1 MIRLTTAAVLLMLC
15 ATTGCPRS
23 AAPSIST
30 TPRPIAAAD
39 KVWIEELTWMEIRD
53 AMKAGKTTALIV
65 AGSTEQNG
73 PYVPTGKHVFVLRA
87 TAEAIARKLGDA
99 LIAPAIPFEPGNF
112 STTPGTIQLRDT
124 TYDALVEDQAESLK
138 ANGFKHIILIGDS
151 GGNQRGLER
160 VATKLAAAWAG
171 SGATVHYIKEYYDSW
186 TAADGAWPS
195 LGIPKTMDEGIHDD
209 YSVNSIIATVD
220 PEKIR
225 FKQRQ
230 DAGKASI
237 NGQTLL
243 PIETTI
249 ANGKKLVEIRANIT
263 VDAIKKALAAK

>member
-1 MIRLTTAAVLLMLC
+1 MIRLTTAVVLLMLC
-15 ATTGCPRS
+15 APTMSAQRRAFDLTT
-23 AAPSIST
+23 A
-30 TPRPIAAAD
+30 RPIAAAD

-99 LIAPAIPFEPGNF
+99 LVAPAIPFEPGNF

-160 VATKLAAAWAG
+160 VATRLSTAWAG

-186 TAADGAWPS
+186 TAADGAWPA